1 MRNIA
6 RVVIVVVGLQFSL
19 ASSLWAFAVGDIT
32 VHSRRGEP
40 FAAEVRLLLGSHE
53 RDREVEVTLG
63 NQEDYRAEG
72 LKRAAVIDT
81 LKAVVPSDVRDV
93 IRLSSTMP
101 MQESAFDLV
110 LLVRVGQL
118 TIVKHYAVTLPAP
131 APASAQVFT
140 PLPTIAPVA
149 PVTQVA
155 KAMPVAQTPKATLKP
170 TRAPRRTERYGPVE
184 KGETLYSITKTL
196 HVPNDKI
203 WHGVIALW
211 RANRGQFVGGN
222 VHGLQVGTFLE
233 VPSDLAE
240 SIAVLRLTEAQ
251 EIMANQWEEWQT
263 LQRLGPGKQ
272 RVIAARDTE
281 TNATPS
287 GKRETSTTAPVK
299 REAAAPP
306 AEKTAEKPTAP
317 QAVVLPVG
325 KQGNMVS
332 MTELQTVLQGLEE
345 RLMRRLTPTAQAK
358 EVKSPTAFVSTTELQ
373 ASIQNLEERLTQRMQ
388 HMLTPT
394 PASEPVR
401 VGPRPPQPAPPASQP
416 APAAEAAQPASLL
429 MVPYLLVLTNV
440 LLLLLVG
447 ALVWL
452 WLRRRDRA
460 ERMQRV

>member
-1 MRNIA
+1 
-6 RVVIVVVGLQFSL
+6 
-19 ASSLWAFAVGDIT
+19 
-32 VHSRRGEP
+32 
-40 FAAEVRLLLGSHE
+40 
-53 RDREVEVTLG
+53 
-63 NQEDYRAEG
+63 
-72 LKRAAVIDT
+72 
-81 LKAVVPSDVRDV
+81 
-93 IRLSSTMP
+93 
-101 MQESAFDLV
+101 
-110 LLVRVGQL
+110 
-118 TIVKHYAVTLPAP
+118 
-131 APASAQVFT
+131 
-140 PLPTIAPVA
+140 
-149 PVTQVA
+149 
-155 KAMPVAQTPKATLKP
+155 MPVAQTPKATLKP
-170 TRAPRRTERYGPVE
+170 TRTPRRTERYGPVE

-222 VHGLQVGTFLE
+222 LHGLQIGTFLE

-251 EIMANQWEEWQT
+251 EIVANQWEEWQT

-281 TNATPS
+281 TTATPS

-306 AEKTAEKPTAP
+306 AEKAAEKPTAP
-317 QAVVLPVG
+317 QSVVLPVG

-332 MTELQTVLQGLEE
+332 MAELQTVLQGLED

-358 EVKSPTAFVSTTELQ
+358 EAKSPTAFVSTTELQ

-388 HMLTPT
+388 QMLTPT

-416 APAAEAAQPASLL
+416 APAAEAAQPVSLL
-429 MVPYLLVLTNV
+429 MVPFLLVLTNV